1 VLLVSVSRRLEERRD
16 KETKTKTKKNESFGR
31 VQKRKIYLTTTLQK
45 TRSGKVRRERKNISG
60 VENSFKKL
68 RPFSFAKVFISF
80 IRLGAEKTSEEHDD
94 AYAKRS
100 FIHDLCP
107 LSFYLFG
114 KTKSKKGLQTFESRL
129 TLDDCVKSATTP
141 FGKKDKTQ
149 GKRGRISFK
158 EQLNNPVEKSFFRL
172 PP

>member
-1 VLLVSVSRRLEERRD
+1 MLLVSVSRRLEERRD

-80 IRLGAEKTSEEHDD
+80 IRLGAEKTSEEHD
-94 AYAKRS
+94 
-100 FIHDLCP
+100 
-107 LSFYLFG
+107 
-114 KTKSKKGLQTFESRL
+114 TK
-129 TLDDCVKSATTP
+129 CV
-141 FGKKDKTQ
+141 
-149 GKRGRISFK
+149 
-158 EQLNNPVEKSFFRL
+158 LY
-172 PP
+172 